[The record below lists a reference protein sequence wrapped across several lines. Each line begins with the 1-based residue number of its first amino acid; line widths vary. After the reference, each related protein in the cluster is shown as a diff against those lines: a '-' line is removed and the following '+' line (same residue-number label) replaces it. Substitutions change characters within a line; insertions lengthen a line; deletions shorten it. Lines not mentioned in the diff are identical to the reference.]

1 MLLFACLV
9 VIGIGGAFLTS
20 LAEAALYS
28 ISRAR
33 IETLKR
39 LKDPAGEVLGRLRD
53 DIDRPVATLLILN
66 TSFEAGAAAFVG
78 AAAADAFGEAW
89 IGVVSALFTLAVI
102 LVGELVPKSL
112 GIRYANTVAPRAAR
126 PLAAVVWL
134 MTPLVRLCVAVTDLF
149 GEHQRIAQ
157 VPEDDIISLADMS
170 LKAGGIRTQE
180 ARWVVN
186 ALHLDKLSARDI
198 MTPALVVMR
207 VSADMPLKM
216 AAPEAEVWR
225 FSRLPVFDPAD
236 DAKIIG
242 VVERRRVFQEL
253 VAGGGDRPMSELMRP
268 AVFVTE
274 TLPAHTLLDQFI
286 KTRTHLFCVSEADG
300 RWTGIVT
307 LEDVLE
313 ALLGTEIVGEQDLYE
328 DMQQAASEARRTQSL
343 AADLK
348 AAGALIEVV
357 AVEKGAPLAGKR
369 IGEAGLPQGVVIG
382 TILRRGLV
390 VVPHGKTRLVP
401 GDRVTLIGKTDDVAT
416 ARRAL
421 TAAEAPAPGAK
432 TS

>member
-1 MLLFACLV
+1 MLLFAALV
-9 VIGIGGAFLTS
+9 LLGITGAFFTS
-20 LAEAALYS
+20 LAEASLYS

-39 LKDPAGEVLGRLRD
+39 LRHPSGEILARLRD

-66 TSFEAGAAAFVG
+66 TSFEAGAAAWVG
-78 AAAADAFGEAW
+78 AAAAEAFGEAW
-89 IGVVSALFTLAVI
+89 IGFVSAAFTLAVI
-102 LVGELVPKSL
+102 VVGELLPKSL
-112 GIRYANTVAPRAAR
+112 GIKHAHTVAPAVAR
-126 PLAAVVWL
+126 PLAAVVWA

-149 GEHQRIAQ
+149 GEHQRLAQ

-170 LKAGGIRTQE
+170 LKGGGIRSQE

-186 ALHLDKLSARDI
+186 ALHLDKLTARDI

-207 VSADMPLKM
+207 VAADMPLKM

-225 FSRLPVFDPAD
+225 FSRLPVFEPSD
-236 DAKIIG
+236 DARIIG
-242 VVERRRVFQEL
+242 VVERRRVFQDL
-253 VAGGGDRPMSELMRP
+253 VAGGADKLMSELMRP
-268 AVFVTE
+268 AVFVSE

-286 KTRTHLFCVSEADG
+286 KQRDHLFCVRDLEN

-313 ALLGTEIVGEQDLYE
+313 ALLGQEIVGEQDLYD
-328 DMQQAASEARRTQSL
+328 DMQQAAHEAQRTQAL

-357 AVEKGAPLAGKR
+357 PVEKGAALAGK
-369 IGEAGLPQGVVIG
+369 ALKDAALPQGVVVG

-390 VVPHGKTRLVP
+390 VVPHGKTRLMP
-401 GDRVTLIGKTDDVAT
+401 GDRVTLIGKKDDVET
-416 ARRAL
+416 ARQRL
-421 TAAEAPAPGAK
+421 TAAPAAAPGAP
-432 TS
+432 T